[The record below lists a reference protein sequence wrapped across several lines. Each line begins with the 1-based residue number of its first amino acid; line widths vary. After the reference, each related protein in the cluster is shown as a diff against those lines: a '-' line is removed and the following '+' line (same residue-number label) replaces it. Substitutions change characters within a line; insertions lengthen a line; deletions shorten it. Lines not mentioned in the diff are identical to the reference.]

1 MTICLYRLCLLLA
14 LISLSACATVS
25 KGTHE
30 RVRFETTPPGARVVT
45 EVETPA
51 SQSSRKRNPEKAK
64 EFYSCEP
71 TPCEIKL
78 SRRINTIATL
88 TYPDMEPLEF
98 AITSGASARNLAP
111 NVTGSAAT
119 GVAVGS
125 LGVAIGT
132 GFGASAATSLA
143 VIAGPAAILAV
154 GVGGS
159 MALVDLASGAGLQL
173 SPNPLIVTMVPK
185 GTEVIPDPVVAQLRT
200 SPNFKGVSAQRVYN
214 ILPAFCSTK
223 GRLSDK
229 REAQCLEA
237 RRQIVERERLENMTD
252 AKEKPAS

>member
-1 MTICLYRLCLLLA
+1 MTTVVSRLCLLLA

-51 SQSSRKRNPEKAK
+51 SQSARKRNPDKPK
-64 EFYSCEP
+64 EFFSCEP

-78 SRRINTIATL
+78 SRRTNTVATL
-88 TYPDMEPLEF
+88 TYPNMEPLEF

-111 NVTGSAAT
+111 NVTGGAAT
-119 GVAVGS
+119 GVAAGG
-125 LGVAIGT
+125 LGVAIST
-132 GFGASAATSLA
+132 GFGASTAASLA
-143 VIAGPAAILAV
+143 AVAGPAAIIAV

-173 SPNPLIVTMVPK
+173 SPNPLVVTMVPK
-185 GTEVIPDPVVAQLRT
+185 GTEVIPDPVAAQLRA
-200 SPNFKGVSAQRVYN
+200 SPNFKGVSAERIYN
-214 ILPAFCSTK
+214 ILPAFCTSR

-229 REAQCLEA
+229 REAQCVEA
-237 RRQIVERERLENMTD
+237 RRQIKEREQGEA